1 MAGTRRANRAVAL
14 SAAVVAVLMVGAS
27 FAAVPLYRIFCQVT
41 GFAGTT
47 QVADRSTA
55 EAVKPGSRVITVS
68 LIGNVN
74 SKLPWSFA
82 PVSPK
87 VTLRVGQ
94 NALVFYRATN
104 ESSEPVTG
112 VATFNVTPHKAGPYF
127 AKVACFCFTEQTLKP
142 GESVDMPVT
151 FYIDPEIAKDR
162 NLDEVTD
169 IALSYTFFPAP
180 GKGGGDD
187 FVRAAG
193 GGADATN

>member
-1 MAGTRRANRAVAL
+1 MAGSKRANRAVAF

-47 QVADRSTA
+47 QVADRSAA
-55 EAVKPGSRVITVS
+55 EAVKQGSRVITVS

-74 SKLPWSFA
+74 AQLPWSFQ
-82 PVSPK
+82 PVNPK

-94 NALVFYRATN
+94 NALVYYRATN
-104 ESSEPVTG
+104 VSSEPITG

-151 FYIDPEIAKDR
+151 FYIDPELVKDR
-162 NLDEVTD
+162 NLEEVTD
-169 IALSYTFFPAP
+169 IALSYTFFRAP

-187 FVRAAG
+187 FVRAAA
-193 GGADATN
+193 GGAGATN

>member
-1 MAGTRRANRAVAL
+1 MAGSRRANQMVAV

-47 QVADRSTA
+47 QVADRSAA
-55 EAVKPGSRVITVS
+55 EIVKPGSRVITVS

-74 SKLPWSFA
+74 SQLPWTFA
-82 PVSPK
+82 PVNPK

-104 ESSEPVTG
+104 NSAEPITG

-151 FYIDPEIAKDR
+151 FYIDPEMVKDR

-169 IALSYTFFPAP
+169 IALSYTFFRAP
-180 GKGGGDD
+180 GKGGNDS

-193 GGADATN
+193 AAAGATN